1 VEREFRPGR
10 TLARYELLEEVG
22 HGGMAVVYRGRDST
36 LDREVAIKILHP
48 HLADIPESRARLQ
61 REAHAVA
68 KLHHDNILEI
78 FDYSGTDSAES
89 YIVTEFIHGKT
100 LKALFTDRPLPFVEL
115 AEMIVCEVA
124 AALEHAHSLGVIH
137 RDVKPDN
144 VMIRN
149 DGLVKLMD
157 FGIAQIVDKERM
169 TVTGQL
175 LGSPAYM
182 APEHVDGKPLDFRTD
197 VFAVGILL
205 YQLATGQLPFRG
217 KNPHEVLKRIAECKY
232 VPPEAINPRIGNRL
246 GRVIARC
253 LQRDPDQRFA
263 DVGPLRK
270 ELLEDLA
277 DAGVTEPRV
286 EIAAYFSDPDRFTE
300 AFRPRLVSAL
310 AARGKVLEGL
320 GRPAAALDLWS
331 RALAVDPRS
340 EELRLLV
347 DGMAQRRQR
356 LRFLG
361 VSLGTIAIAGALAFG
376 VHAAFVRL
384 RTKSV
389 QLAPPAPV
397 VIKPEPIAI
406 TVPKPLVPDETS
418 AQIERK
424 KVRPA
429 RPPVVVAAPAP
440 RPTRSVELRPTPEAV
455 RVSLDGGP
463 FADYDPSKKFVLD
476 DRTHTF
482 KLESDVCFPQT
493 VSVGPNQTE
502 VPVSLKWRTASLVV
516 HTEPKNASVLVDGI
530 PTPWDTDTPIPVP
543 MNASERKIEVTVS
556 APGYRTRKTTVA
568 VRANETVK
576 KDVPP
581 LEPKS

>member
-1 VEREFRPGR
+1 MERELRPGR

-68 KLHHDNILEI
+68 KLRHDNILEI

-144 VMIRN
+144 VMIRS

-182 APEHVDGKPLDFRTD
+182 APEHVEGKPLDFRTD

-253 LQRDPDQRFA
+253 LQREPDQRFS

-270 ELLEDLA
+270 ELLDDLA
-277 DAGVTEPRV
+277 DAGVTDPRV
-286 EIAAYFSDPDRFTE
+286 EIAAYFTDPDRYSE
-300 AFRPRLVSAL
+300 AFKPRLVSAL
-310 AARGKVLEGL
+310 AARGKVLEQE

-340 EELRLLV
+340 EELRTLV
-347 DGMAQRRQR
+347 DGIAQRRRR
-356 LRFLG
+356 LRFFG
-361 VSLGTIAIAGALAFG
+361 VSLGAIAVAGGLAFG

-389 QLAPPAPV
+389 QLVAPKPVAVKTEPAPV
-397 VIKPEPIAI
+397 VSRPVAVVDVEEP
-406 TVPKPLVPDETS
+406 
-418 AQIERK
+418 K
-424 KVRPA
+424 KRVRPS
-429 RPPVVVAAPAP
+429 RPAAVVVTPAA
-440 RPTRSVELRPTPEAV
+440 RPTRTVELRPTPEAV
-455 RVSLDGGP
+455 RVSLDGSP
-463 FADYDPSKKFVLD
+463 FADYNPMKKFVLD
-476 DRTHTF
+476 DRPHTF
-482 KLESDVCFPQT
+482 KVESDVCFPQT
-493 VSVGPNQTE
+493 VTVGPNQTE
-502 VPVSLKWRTASLVV
+502 VPVTLKWRTASLIV
-516 HTEPKNASVLVDGI
+516 HTEPKNASIVVDGI
-530 PTPWDTDTPIPVP
+530 PTPWDSDTTILVP
-543 MNASERKIEVTVS
+543 MDASERTVAVTVS
-556 APGYRTRKTTVA
+556 APGFRTRKLTVA
-568 VRANETVK
+568 VRANEKVEK
-576 KDVPP
+576 KVPP
-581 LEPKS
+581 LEPKSPL